1 MGTPQVWFEL
11 DRVLDGAFRFEQAG
25 GLHVPGH
32 PAVAHVIDDA
42 SAIAEQRWDPVG
54 IESERSLV
62 HCQRLLVG
70 LRVSFIAQKRSA
82 QNGKGPASGTAGSG
96 LRIQAAMICAVSV
109 RANSLTR
116 ASCAAGS

>member
-1 MGTPQVWFEL
+1 MMGTPQVWFEL

-82 QNGKGPASGTAGSG
+82 QNGKEPG
-96 LRIQAAMICAVSV
+96 LRHGRQRPSDSGGNDLRRQCA
-109 RANSLTR
+109 R
-116 ASCAAGS
+116 